1 MKPAADKHFRC
12 TICQRGFTRID
23 HLKRHHL
30 RHSGLKPYSCVFCDE
45 SFARCDNL
53 RDHYPDCAQRGSRPI
68 PETGQRGRRRHAC
81 ESCTSMKLRCD
92 GESPCGSCIKRK
104 LKCNNQRKKPSK
116 EAMTEKGPSLAKREE
131 YDQSS
136 DRGSIKFLLNGGT
149 DSFTE
154 KFLLP
159 PCSERTRGLVYHTKK
174 EWEESPSPT
183 VSYGYD
189 GVRTDYAPAF
199 IDADPGDLG
208 FFHDTFINFFN
219 GPFGETQKSLYDP
232 LTGGLAYRPIVPPGQ
247 DPNLTL
253 PGETIYEPE
262 APFATALIQSILTK
276 VWTVSLDTKAQ
287 EEIST
292 NLHFLLTPGRIR
304 KFIQLYFKHW
314 HPHCPVIHPPSFDP
328 DHVPTSLLASVVF
341 MGAMYSTDERES
353 YAAKRVL
360 DFAELFVFSTEA
372 FACENE
378 IARVFTGTVNPD
390 LERGDWLHFQH
401 FQAGYLM
408 VVIQYWAGGR
418 ISRNRAMENRFGEI
432 IKVARKLGLLKCRH
446 LPEDRIHEYLWIQK
460 ESRIRTINVV
470 SLLDCAFSFYQN
482 YPCRLTHNEMECDLP
497 CEESVFCSQHPFAEP
512 NFRFTRNVTI
522 REAFQQ
528 LFSEESANSKPVL
541 GRSQSV
547 SSAFTQTSMQNLED
561 LQLTVLDMFILIH
574 LLYAFINSHMTL
586 LDPFIRMRRAA
597 ASKAET
603 PSLTDSSSS
612 PSHQISMPD
621 DSILGAIRTALARW
635 RSVWLTLNSKVPSH
649 EWAAMGFYK
658 NGYNFWLVAQL
669 LITKKD
675 SLDVTMRMEVK
686 CEDKLDKLKVL
697 LQDD

>member
-1 MKPAADKHFRC
+1 M
-12 TICQRGFTRID
+12 
-23 HLKRHHL
+23 
-30 RHSGLKPYSCVFCDE
+30 
-45 SFARCDNL
+45 
-53 RDHYPDCAQRGSRPI
+53 
-68 PETGQRGRRRHAC
+68 
-81 ESCTSMKLRCD
+81 
-92 GESPCGSCIKRK
+92 
-104 LKCNNQRKKPSK
+104 
-116 EAMTEKGPSLAKREE
+116 
-131 YDQSS
+131 
-136 DRGSIKFLLNGGT
+136 NGGT

-432 IKVARKLGLLKCRH
+432 IKVYFSCH
-446 LPEDRIHEYLWIQK
+446 LNR
-460 ESRIRTINVV
+460 
-470 SLLDCAFSFYQN
+470 
-482 YPCRLTHNEMECDLP
+482 
-497 CEESVFCSQHPFAEP
+497 
-512 NFRFTRNVTI
+512 
-522 REAFQQ
+522 
-528 LFSEESANSKPVL
+528 
-541 GRSQSV
+541 
-547 SSAFTQTSMQNLED
+547 
-561 LQLTVLDMFILIH
+561 
-574 LLYAFINSHMTL
+574 
-586 LDPFIRMRRAA
+586 
-597 ASKAET
+597 
-603 PSLTDSSSS
+603 
-612 PSHQISMPD
+612 
-621 DSILGAIRTALARW
+621 
-635 RSVWLTLNSKVPSH
+635 
-649 EWAAMGFYK
+649 
-658 NGYNFWLVAQL
+658 
-669 LITKKD
+669 
-675 SLDVTMRMEVK
+675 DVN
-686 CEDKLDKLKVL
+686 
-697 LQDD
+697 

>member
-1 MKPAADKHFRC
+1 MRLSHDVIIYE
-12 TICQRGFTRID
+12 TIIPTVPSGGIDPSQRLASVEDDAMRAN
-23 HLKRHHL
+23 H
-30 RHSGLKPYSCVFCDE
+30 SCV
-45 SFARCDNL
+45 
-53 RDHYPDCAQRGSRPI
+53 
-68 PETGQRGRRRHAC
+68 
-81 ESCTSMKLRCD
+81 
-92 GESPCGSCIKRK
+92 KRN
-104 LKCNNQRKKPSK
+104 LKCNNQRKKSPK
-116 EAMTEKGPSLAKREE
+116 EAVDEKGPSLARREE

-174 EWEESPSPT
+174 EWEESPSPP
-183 VSYGYD
+183 VSYGGYD
-189 GVRTDYAPAF
+189 GVRTEYAPAF
-199 IDADPGDLG
+199 IEADPGDLG
-208 FFHDTFINFFN
+208 FFHDTFVNFFN
-219 GPFGETQKSLYDP
+219 GPFGETQKSLHDP

-253 PGETIYEPE
+253 PGEAIYEPE

-276 VWTVSLDTKAQ
+276 VWTVNLDTKAQ

-292 NLHFLLTPGRIR
+292 NLHFLLTTSRIR

-314 HPHCPVIHPPSFDP
+314 HPHCPVIHLPSFDP

-390 LERGDWLHFQH
+390 LEKGDWLHFQN

-408 VVIQYWAGGR
+408 VVIQYWAGSR

-432 IKVARKLGLLKCRH
+432 VKVARKLGLLNCRH

-460 ESRIRTINVV
+460 ESRIRTINIV

-497 CEESVFCSQHPFAEP
+497 CEESIFSSQHPFAEP

-522 REAFQQ
+522 HEAFQQ
-528 LFSEESANSKPVL
+528 LFSEEPTSSKPTL
-541 GRSQSV
+541 DRSQPL
-547 SSAFTQTSMQNLED
+547 SSSSMRNLED

-586 LDPFIRMRRAA
+586 LDPFARMQRAR
-597 ASKAET
+597 SKADT
-603 PSLTDSSSS
+603 PSLADSSRS
-612 PSHQISMPD
+612 PSRESALPD

-635 RSVWLTLNSKVPSH
+635 RSLWLALNSKVPSH

-675 SLDVTMRMEVK
+675 SVDVTMRMEVK
-686 CEDKLDKLKVL
+686 CEDKLEKLKVL